1 MDEKRYGSDQPGYDT
16 DTFGTTGQTYH
27 GRKEG
32 TYKQDTSWTNVPP
45 QGNPDRNGSW
55 QSRSQGGN
63 YQQAAWKNGTGAP
76 YGTPYR
82 QNVQPGYGFG
92 IASMVLGI
100 LALVMFWNFLNI
112 PLAVLAIIFAVVHFS
127 RGVGRNGFA
136 VAGIVTSVV
145 SVVLTILMVVLIVVF
160 AFGARSWS
168 YSQTIPFEQFIDG
181 NGEEEPDYNEWD
193 DDSDEFMNYP
203 GESQVF

>member
-16 DTFGTTGQTYH
+16 DTFGTTGQTYR

-45 QGNPDRNGSW
+45 QGTRNQNGTW
-55 QSRSQGGN
+55 QNRSQGGG
-63 YQQAAWKNGTGAP
+63 YQQQTAWNGNGTGGSH
-76 YGTPYR
+76 GTQYR
-82 QNVQPGYGFG
+82 QNTQPGNGFG
-92 IASMVLGI
+92 IASLVLGI
-100 LALVMFWNFLNI
+100 LSLVFFWCFLNI

-127 RGVGRNGFA
+127 RSTGHNGLA

-145 SVVLTILMVVLIVVF
+145 SVVLTILMVVLLVVF

-168 YSQTIPFEQFIDG
+168 YSETIPFEQFIDG
-181 NGEEEPDYNEWD
+181 NGGSDDDQWY
-193 DDSDEFMNYP
+193 DDSDEFMNYQ
-203 GESQVF
+203 GEEQVF